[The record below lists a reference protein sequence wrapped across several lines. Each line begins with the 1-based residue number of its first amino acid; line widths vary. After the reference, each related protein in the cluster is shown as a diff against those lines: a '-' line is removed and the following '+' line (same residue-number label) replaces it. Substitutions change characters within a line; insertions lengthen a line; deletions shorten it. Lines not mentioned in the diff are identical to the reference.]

1 MASSSD
7 AVERQSSA
15 DRRAVLTAVV
25 SAIPR
30 PEDHRRNVFVG
41 IDGVDGSGKTMFA
54 DDIAELL
61 APRHPAVRI
70 SIDGFHR
77 RRTERY
83 RRGRHSP
90 EGFFLDSYDYA
101 AFDRH
106 VIAPLQAGPGP
117 YLTASHDLDS
127 DELLDA
133 PAHHLTAPSVIVVD
147 GIFLHRR
154 ELRAVWDFSVFLRVD
169 FAVSAARMAR
179 RDGSDPDPEAA
190 SNRRY
195 IEGQRIYL
203 REDAPERHAAVIV
216 ENDDLEA
223 PRIVGSGQ

>member
-1 MASSSD
+1 
-7 AVERQSSA
+7 VERQSSA
-15 DRRAVLTAVV
+15 DRRAVLSEVASGVP
-25 SAIPR
+25 S
-30 PEDHRRNVFVG
+30 PEGLRRNVFVG
-41 IDGVDGSGKTMFA
+41 IDGVDGSGKTVFA
-54 DDIAELL
+54 DELAELL
-61 APRHPAVRI
+61 APRHPTVRI

-106 VIAPLQAGPGP
+106 VIAPLRAGPGP

-133 PAHHLTAPSVIVVD
+133 PAHRLAAPSVIVVD

-154 ELRAVWDFSVFLRVD
+154 ELRAVWDLSVFLRVD

-179 RDGSDPDPEAA
+179 RDGSDPDPGAA

-195 IEGQRIYL
+195 VEGQRIYL
-203 REDAPERHAAVIV
+203 REDAPERRAAVIV

>member
-1 MASSSD
+1 M
-7 AVERQSSA
+7 ERQSSA
-15 DRRAVLTAVV
+15 GRRAVLTAVV
-25 SAIPR
+25 SVIPR
-30 PEDHRRNVFVG
+30 PEDLRRNVFVG
-41 IDGVDGSGKTMFA
+41 IDGVDGSGKTVFA
-54 DDIAELL
+54 DEIAELL
-61 APRHPAVRI
+61 APRHPTVRI

-90 EGFFLDSYDYA
+90 QGFFLDSYDYA

-106 VIAPLQAGPGP
+106 VIAPLRAGHRP

-127 DELLDA
+127 DELLDG
-133 PAHHLTAPSVIVVD
+133 PVRHLAAPSVIVVD

-179 RDGSDPDPEAA
+179 RDGSDPAPEAA

-195 IEGQRIYL
+195 VEGQRMYL
-203 REDAPERHAAVIV
+203 REDDPERHAAVIV
-216 ENDDLEA
+216 ENDDLRA
-223 PRIVGSGQ
+223 PRIAGPRQ